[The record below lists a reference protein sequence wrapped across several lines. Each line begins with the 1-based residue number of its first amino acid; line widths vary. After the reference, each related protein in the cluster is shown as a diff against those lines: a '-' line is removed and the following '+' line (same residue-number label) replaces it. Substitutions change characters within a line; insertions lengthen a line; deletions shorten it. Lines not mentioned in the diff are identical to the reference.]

1 MSSILVYALLLTRQ
15 LSICIAQKKSHLLWH
30 ADWIEHVIATRG
42 EPYLKT
48 PEDEM
53 SFIVRN
59 SLDVHAI
66 LGACCTAVLLAAR
79 TALRLLYSKSR
90 PLIKAW
96 LNDKSLPWGAYIPRV
111 KAT

>member
-1 MSSILVYALLLTRQ
+1 MSSPFCLWTASENQ
-15 LSICIAQKKSHLLWH
+15 LSICIVQKNSHLLWH
-30 ADWIEHVIATRG
+30 ADWIEHVIATGG

-48 PEDEM
+48 PEDEL

-66 LGACCTAVLLAAR
+66 LAACCIALFLAAR

-96 LNDKSLPWGAYIPRV
+96 LNDGSLSWDAYIPKM
-111 KAT
+111 KAS